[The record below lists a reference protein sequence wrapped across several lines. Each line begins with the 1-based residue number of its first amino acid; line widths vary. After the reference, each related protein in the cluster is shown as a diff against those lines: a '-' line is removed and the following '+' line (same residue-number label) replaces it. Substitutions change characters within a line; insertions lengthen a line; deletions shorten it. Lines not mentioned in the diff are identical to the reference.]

1 MVSTNKVKSYKT
13 CIQKVK
19 QEKYKLK
26 EKNVP
31 KTAGSPLSV
40 VKIYLLRNSVK
51 ALKIYHRI
59 RKKNALILS
68 RPSFSSSSSFLTMC
82 WLPPFLTLSRD
93 ISMISLSTGDRGS
106 TLIII
111 LGKG

>member
-1 MVSTNKVKSYKT
+1 MYELKGG
-13 CIQKVK
+13 
-19 QEKYKLK
+19 KY
-26 EKNVP
+26 VP

-40 VKIYLLRNSVK
+40 VKIYLLRNRVK

-68 RPSFSSSSSFLTMC
+68 RPSFSSSSSFLTIC
-82 WLPPFLTLSRD
+82 WLPPFFTLSRD

-106 TLIII
+106 TLILMEMWQGLMPANNFLHHSIVYP
-111 LGKG
+111 